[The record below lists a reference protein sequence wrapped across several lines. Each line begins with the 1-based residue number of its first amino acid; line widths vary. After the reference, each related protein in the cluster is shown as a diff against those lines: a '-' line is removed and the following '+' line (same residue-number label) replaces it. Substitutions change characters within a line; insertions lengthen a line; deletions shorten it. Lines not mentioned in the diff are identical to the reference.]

1 MPSEE
6 GILHGAET
14 EKKTVN
20 SFGSHRRM
28 STMLPS
34 FLTRGIITKPPSV
47 LKTGISETYYFPDKS
62 FDFVLLGENQGSL
75 EGYRPWSHKESDTA
89 ERLNSSIGTHGP
101 TDARTVVMVPLD
113 YLQRQATPPYH
124 TSISK
129 YVTFILILLFFQI
142 NMELFWTSEKPK
154 LPRNQKADDPG
165 QEVPVT
171 PGTVESLSQGQC
183 CTIRK
188 LELAG
193 A

>member
-62 FDFVLLGENQGSL
+62 FDFVLLGEN
-75 EGYRPWSHKESDTA
+75 
-89 ERLNSSIGTHGP
+89 
-101 TDARTVVMVPLD
+101 
-113 YLQRQATPPYH
+113 QATPPYH